1 MLLVQLLHMTFGFNT
16 RREQGPNARCA
27 ARTPPVM
34 DMQPASEIDPTR
46 PHPTARSDRRVD
58 RPRAIALM
66 ILAITFFSAL
76 DTSAKY
82 LGQHYSLPVTQV
94 AWSRFVGQFLAL
106 LVLVPVFGS
115 LSLTDLF
122 RTKHLKLQLV
132 RSVLMASTTVLNFL
146 ALQTLRLDQ
155 AITIVFLAPLVV
167 ALLAGPFLGEW
178 VGWRR
183 LVAIGVG
190 FSGVAV
196 AMAPI
201 DLHGTAVSFNIGV
214 LYSLA
219 AMLAYALFML
229 LTRYMA
235 AFDPPM
241 VTLFYS
247 MFVGTFLGAPLAYL
261 AWTTPPDT
269 QAWIMLASLGFFG
282 GMGHWLF
289 LHAYRLAPASA
300 VAPFLYFQLI
310 SMILFGYMA
319 FSDVPDS
326 QTLTGAAIVVGSGI
340 YLFHRERKSTEAPKP

>member
-1 MLLVQLLHMTFGFNT
+1 
-16 RREQGPNARCA
+16 
-27 ARTPPVM
+27 M
-34 DMQPASEIDPTR
+34 DKASGNPAPDLAPK
-46 PHPTARSDRRVD
+46 ARSDVPRD

-82 LGQHYSLPVTQV
+82 LGAHYGLPVTQV
-94 AWSRFVGQFLAL
+94 AWSRFMGQFAALIL
-106 LVLVPVFGS
+106 LVPLFGS
-115 LSLTDLF
+115 LSLPELF
-122 RTKHLKLQLV
+122 RTGHFKLQLV

-146 ALQTLRLDQ
+146 ALQYLRLDQ
-155 AITIVFLAPLVV
+155 TITIVFLAPLVV

-183 LVAIGVG
+183 LLAIAIG
-190 FSGVAV
+190 FSGVVV
-196 AMAPI
+196 AM
-201 DLHGTAVSFNIGV
+201 NRGV
-214 LYSLA
+214 GELNPGILYSLA
-219 AMLAYALFML
+219 GMLAYALFML

-261 AWTTPPDT
+261 AWVTPPDL
-269 QAWIMLASLGFFG
+269 QAWIMLMSLGVFG
-282 GMGHWLF
+282 GLGHWLF

-310 SMILFGYMA
+310 SMIAFG
-319 FSDVPDS
+319 FLVFDQLPDM
-326 QTLTGAAIVVGSGI
+326 QTLAGAAIVVASGI
-340 YLFHRERKSTEAPKP
+340 YLFQRERKTATRVSAAELSQ